1 MELFVIPPPLVRRGS
16 LCIWQRQ
23 EWPCSDVGLWAGTVM
38 DDSERLS
45 LYFCSVHSVPL
56 SS

>member
-1 MELFVIPPPLVRRGS
+1 MAL
-16 LCIWQRQ
+16 QY
-23 EWPCSDVGLWAGTVM
+23 VGLWAGTVM

-45 LYFCSVHSVPL
+45 LYFCSVHSVLL